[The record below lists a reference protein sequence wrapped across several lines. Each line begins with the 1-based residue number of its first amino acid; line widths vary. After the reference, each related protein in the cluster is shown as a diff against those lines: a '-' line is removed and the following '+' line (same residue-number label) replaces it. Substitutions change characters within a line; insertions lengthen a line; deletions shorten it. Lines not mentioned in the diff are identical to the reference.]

1 MSNSIRLRTTEVSPL
16 HSVTWHSCEAISKYY
31 LLITAGPHW
40 ASPPQKEEYAT
51 VSVHEDAL
59 PDSLIFKLRATAGD
73 GSDNITYSFEKQ
85 TPSRPLLFDLFDDE
99 VRVAPDSNLD
109 VDRRNI
115 PTTYILHF
123 R

>member
-1 MSNSIRLRTTEVSPL
+1 MPNSIRLRTTEVSPL
-16 HSVTWHSCEAISKYY
+16 HSVTWHSCEAISKYH
-31 LLITAGPHW
+31 LLITAGP
-40 ASPPQKEEYAT
+40 QKEEYAI

-99 VRVAPDSNLD
+99 VRVAPDANLD